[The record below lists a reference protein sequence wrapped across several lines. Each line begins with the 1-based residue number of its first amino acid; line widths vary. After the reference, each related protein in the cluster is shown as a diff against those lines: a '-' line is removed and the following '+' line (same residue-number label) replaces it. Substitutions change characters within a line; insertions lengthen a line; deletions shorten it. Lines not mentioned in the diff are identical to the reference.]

1 MASVR
6 QQLVE
11 GVKKAAEDAVAKT
24 GCSVNDLPEYFMA
37 VKVAD
42 HIFDTMQT
50 YAFTMEDSFQDLCE
64 EIGIEEL
71 PEECRGS
78 GRADLVLRGLKTGRV
93 RHVVEFKRS
102 IKKAEIKKDAIRL
115 AKLCELAPEQHR
127 IEKNFL
133 VAVTH
138 ASDDVAVTREVEI
151 NEWLAAAEIQGV
163 MVKTIEIDLSEYVST
178 RKKRNGEL
186 SGRELVG
193 RVWQFKRN
201 QSA

>member
-11 GVKKAAEDAVAKT
+11 GVLEAAKEAMTKT

-50 YAFTMEDSFQDLCE
+50 YAFTMEDSFQALCE
-64 EIGIEEL
+64 EVGIEQL

-78 GRADLVLRGLKTGRV
+78 GRADLVLRDRKSRNV
-93 RHVVEFKRS
+93 KHVVEFKRS
-102 IKKAEIKKDAIRL
+102 IKKAELKKDAIRL
-115 AKLCELAPEQHR
+115 AALCQQAPSGYLV
-127 IEKNFL
+127 EKNFL

-138 ASDDVAVTREVEI
+138 ASAELASYRDDEISDWLRDVELENVT
-151 NEWLAAAEIQGV
+151 
-163 MVKTIEIDLSEYVST
+163 VKSFPVDLSNFKST
-178 RKKRNGEL
+178 RMTRNGEL
-186 SGRELVG
+186 SGRKLVG
-193 RVWQFKRN
+193 RVWQFKY
-201 QSA
+201 SPSI

>member
-11 GVKKAAEDAVAKT
+11 GVKKAAEEAVAKT

-42 HIFDTMQT
+42 HVFDTMQT
-50 YAFTMEDSFQDLCE
+50 YAFTMEDSFQTLCE
-64 EIGIEEL
+64 EVGIEQL

-78 GRADLVLRGLKTGRV
+78 GRADLVLRSLKTGRV

-102 IKKAEIKKDAIRL
+102 IKKAELKKDAIRL
-115 AKLCELAPEQHR
+115 AKLCQLAPEQHR

-138 ASDDVAVTREVEI
+138 ASDGVAADRELEIREWLDEADLADVAVK
-151 NEWLAAAEIQGV
+151 A
-163 MVKTIEIDLSEYVST
+163 IEIDLSEYLST
-178 RKKRNGEL
+178 KMKRNGEQ

-193 RVWQFKRN
+193 RVWQFKYN
-201 QSA
+201 PGI